1 MRIFPPV
8 SSYLENRDNKHGPY
22 HPPSDAI
29 IAIRVIYQTDTTS
42 GESDQTSK
50 YDDGI
55 AESSSGLEC
64 RKG

>member
-29 IAIRVIYQTDTTS
+29 IAIRVTDTTS

-55 AESSSGLEC
+55 AERSSGLEC